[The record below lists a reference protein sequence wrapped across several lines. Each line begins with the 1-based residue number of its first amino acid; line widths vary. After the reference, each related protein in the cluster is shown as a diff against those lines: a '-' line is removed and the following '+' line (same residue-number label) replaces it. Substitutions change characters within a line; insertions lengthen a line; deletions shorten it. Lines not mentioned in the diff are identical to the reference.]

1 MIHSR
6 IINPLAFNPVVQFIQ
21 NDIGEEWRDDTPL
34 WGPLRWPCHL
44 PVFQTYRGRQDS
56 PKYKKKLF
64 VMDSK
69 RPDLT
74 YQLAM
79 VNVVKESLY
88 IEFNDIVQFR

>member
-1 MIHSR
+1 
-6 IINPLAFNPVVQFIQ
+6 
-21 NDIGEEWRDDTPL
+21 
-34 WGPLRWPCHL
+34 
-44 PVFQTYRGRQDS
+44 
-56 PKYKKKLF
+56 
-64 VMDSK
+64 MDSK